1 MKSSS
6 FERRLF
12 ERYGDGPIPR
22 EDVGMVL
29 DEAVGSKMI
38 ERSEIKDYKSKEYGV
53 TELLGM
59 IRGWRTDF
67 LKESFS
73 LNDISCQD
81 ESCSLERIGVGD
93 DGVRSSGADVR
104 GESFLMRDEE
114 FLSSLRD
121 KTRMI
126 TSRGGFS
133 GKKMAKS
140 VLKAWEEYERRCV
153 RVRGR
158 RYWCLCVLVVIP
170 LYCYCLYV
178 PRPF

>member
-12 ERYGDGPIPR
+12 ERYGEGPIPK

-29 DEAVGSKMI
+29 EEAVANKMI
-38 ERSEIKDYKSKEYGV
+38 ERGEIKDYKSREYEV
-53 TELLGM
+53 AELLGM

-73 LNDISCQD
+73 LNDISCQEESSVLERSEIVD
-81 ESCSLERIGVGD
+81 EGMRSCS
-93 DGVRSSGADVR
+93 ADWR

-114 FLSSLRD
+114 LLSSLRD

-126 TSRGGFS
+126 TSRGGLN
-133 GKKMAKS
+133 GKKMARN
-140 VLKAWEEYERRCV
+140 VLKAWEEYEERYA
-153 RVRGR
+153 RVSGR
-158 RYWCLCVLVVIP
+158 RYWYLCVLLVVIP
-170 LYCYCLYV
+170 LYCLYV